1 MFRIDLLPAEYGDAI
16 WIEYGRQRR
25 RHRLLID
32 CGTSAVYPRL
42 RERIL
47 ALRESDRHFELL
59 VITHV
64 DADHIGGALDLL
76 RQQQELGVTFGE
88 IWFNGYVHL
97 TPGGVVPRPEAEDIL
112 GPLQGEVLTELI
124 VANGAAKW
132 NAAVQ
137 GGALVVPESGP
148 LQVLRQLP
156 GGMKLTLL
164 SPFQG
169 QLDRLRPAWDAACRK
184 AGIVAGAAT
193 VDDRTRLDEV
203 EEPREEDDLLG
214 DPDVG
219 QLAARPFKPDRAAPN
234 GTSIALLAEYAGR
247 RALLS
252 GDAFAPV
259 MLDALARLPGNSPG
273 TVAARRRQDVAS
285 WQPWQHQRRAGSGRA
300 MRELAGVDQRQAVQ
314 ASRRRSHCARDSRRW
329 RRCQA
334 CTSITAASSTKRG
347 RRLALAA
354 QAIGYSTPAIRRDD
368 GAGIQLDLST
378 GARVR

>member
-16 WIEYGRQRR
+16 WIEYGRLRR

-64 DADHIGGALDLL
+64 DVDHIGGALDLL

-112 GPLQGEVLTELI
+112 GPLQGEALTELI

-169 QLDRLRPAWDAACRK
+169 
-184 AGIVAGAAT
+184 
-193 VDDRTRLDEV
+193 
-203 EEPREEDDLLG
+203 
-214 DPDVG
+214 
-219 QLAARPFKPDRAAPN
+219 
-234 GTSIALLAEYAGR
+234 
-247 RALLS
+247 
-252 GDAFAPV
+252 
-259 MLDALARLPGNSPG
+259 
-273 TVAARRRQDVAS
+273 
-285 WQPWQHQRRAGSGRA
+285 
-300 MRELAGVDQRQAVQ
+300 
-314 ASRRRSHCARDSRRW
+314 
-329 RRCQA
+329 
-334 CTSITAASSTKRG
+334 
-347 RRLALAA
+347 
-354 QAIGYSTPAIRRDD
+354 
-368 GAGIQLDLST
+368 
-378 GARVR
+378 

>member
-16 WIEYGRQRR
+16 WIEYGRLRR

-32 CGTSAVYPRL
+32 CGTSAVFPRL

-47 ALRESDRHFELL
+47 GLRESDRHFELL

-64 DADHIGGALDLL
+64 DVDHIGGALQLL

-112 GPLQGEVLTELI
+112 GPLQGEALTELI
-124 VANGAAKW
+124 VASGAGKW

-184 AGIVAGAAT
+184 AGIIAGAAT
-193 VDDRTRLDEV
+193 VDDRTRLDEI
-203 EEPREEDDLLG
+203 EEPTEEDDLLG

-219 QLAARPFKPDRAAPN
+219 ELAARPFKPDRAAPN

-259 MLDALARLPGNSPG
+259 MLDALARLPGNSAGRLRLGAVKMSHHGSRGNTSIELVRAVQCENWLVSTNGKQFRHPDG
-273 TVAARRRQDVAS
+273 EAIARVIRD
-285 WQPWQHQRRAGSGRA
+285 GG
-300 MRELAGVDQRQAVQ
+300 AGVKLHFNYRSEFNETWAALGLQRK
-314 ASRRRSHCARDSRRW
+314 H
-329 RRCQA
+329 
-334 CTSITAASSTKRG
+334 
-347 RRLALAA
+347 
-354 QAIGYSTPAIRRDD
+354 GYSTRYPADD
-368 GAGIQLDLST
+368 GAGIQLELST
-378 GARVR
+378 RISR

>member
-16 WIEYGRQRR
+16 WIEYGRLRR

-32 CGTSAVYPRL
+32 CGTSAVFPRL

-203 EEPREEDDLLG
+203 EEPRDEDDLLG

-273 TVAARRRQDVAS
+273 RLRLDAVKMSHHGSRGNTSVELVRAVQCENWLVSTNGKQFRHPDREAIARVIRDGGSGVALHFNYRTEFNDLWDSAGLRRR
-285 WQPWQHQRRAGSGRA
+285 H
-300 MRELAGVDQRQAVQ
+300 
-314 ASRRRSHCARDSRRW
+314 
-329 RRCQA
+329 
-334 CTSITAASSTKRG
+334 
-347 RRLALAA
+347 
-354 QAIGYSTPAIRRDD
+354 GYSVRYPDAA
-368 GAGIQLDLST
+368 GAGIRLELQN
-378 GARVR
+378 

>member
-16 WIEYGRQRR
+16 WIEYGRLRR

-32 CGTSAVYPRL
+32 CGTSAVFPRL

-47 ALRESDRHFELL
+47 GLRESDRHFELL

-64 DADHIGGALDLL
+64 DVDHIGGALQLL

-112 GPLQGEVLTELI
+112 GPLQGEALTELI
-124 VANGAAKW
+124 VASGAGKW
-132 NAAVQ
+132 NAAVH
-137 GGALVVPESGP
+137 GGALVVPETGP

-184 AGIVAGAAT
+184 AGIIAGAAT
-193 VDDRTRLDEV
+193 VDDRTRLDEI
-203 EEPREEDDLLG
+203 EEPTEEDDLLG

-273 TVAARRRQDVAS
+273 RLRLDAVKMSHHGSRGNTSIELVRAVQCENWLVSTNGKQFRHPDGEAIARVIRD
-285 WQPWQHQRRAGSGRA
+285 GG
-300 MRELAGVDQRQAVQ
+300 AGVKLHFNYRSEFNETWAALGLQRK
-314 ASRRRSHCARDSRRW
+314 H
-329 RRCQA
+329 
-334 CTSITAASSTKRG
+334 
-347 RRLALAA
+347 
-354 QAIGYSTPAIRRDD
+354 GYSTRYPADD
-368 GAGIQLDLST
+368 GAGIQLELST
-378 GARVR
+378 RISR

>member
-16 WIEYGRQRR
+16 WIEYGRLRR

-64 DADHIGGALDLL
+64 DVDHIGGALDLL

-112 GPLQGEVLTELI
+112 GPLQGEALTELI

-259 MLDALARLPGNSPG
+259 MLDALARVPGNSAGRLRLDAVKMSHHGSRGNTSVDLVRAVQCENWLVSTNGKQFRHPDSE
-273 TVAARRRQDVAS
+273 AIARVIRD
-285 WQPWQHQRRAGSGRA
+285 GG
-300 MRELAGVDQRQAVQ
+300 AGVKLHFNYRSEFNETWAALGLQRK
-314 ASRRRSHCARDSRRW
+314 H
-329 RRCQA
+329 
-334 CTSITAASSTKRG
+334 
-347 RRLALAA
+347 
-354 QAIGYSTPAIRRDD
+354 GYSTRYPADD

-378 GARVR
+378 GLAR

>member
-16 WIEYGRQRR
+16 WIEYGRLRR

-32 CGTSAVYPRL
+32 CGTGAVYPRL

-64 DADHIGGALDLL
+64 DVDHIGGALDLL

-112 GPLQGEVLTELI
+112 GPLQGEALTELI

-203 EEPREEDDLLG
+203 EEPTEEDDLLG

-252 GDAFAPV
+252 ADAFAPV
-259 MLDALARLPGNSPG
+259 MLDALARVPGNSAGRLRLDAVKMSHHGSRGNTSVDLVRAVQCENWLVSTNGKQFRHPDG
-273 TVAARRRQDVAS
+273 EAIARVIRD
-285 WQPWQHQRRAGSGRA
+285 GG
-300 MRELAGVDQRQAVQ
+300 AGVRLHFNYRSEFNETWAALGLQRK
-314 ASRRRSHCARDSRRW
+314 H
-329 RRCQA
+329 
-334 CTSITAASSTKRG
+334 
-347 RRLALAA
+347 
-354 QAIGYSTPAIRRDD
+354 GYSTHYPADD

-378 GARVR
+378 GAAR